1 MTRRSTLS
9 LSTFSTSAE
18 SSRAAARRPLAPTV
32 LGAVNPRLNTTLHA
46 QLIRDRQ
53 VRPST
58 FESAMAALE
67 AARKRRGG

>member
-9 LSTFSTSAE
+9 LSTFSTSVE
-18 SSRAAARRPLAPTV
+18 SSRAVARRPLAPTAISA
-32 LGAVNPRLNTTLHA
+32 GNPRLNTALHA
-46 QLIRDRQ
+46 QLIQDRQ
-53 VRPST
+53 VRRST